1 MNKVAYFEI
10 GVHESV
16 KCENR
21 LGNDPGE
28 EEPDQRPDEKQS
40 VSSDNQYDEKKA
52 PYDAAILP
60 IADLIR
66 GDEITIVPD
75 GPLFFAPFAAF
86 KDQLSKY
93 FSERFRIRL
102 FPTLS
107 TLKLM
112 AECHEKYHSNTG
124 VLLVGDPWVGNVRT
138 KGKTPSQLPNA
149 EKEVEMIGGI
159 LNTEPLTS
167 KRATKAEVL
176 HVSRLSSV
184 ALVHIA
190 AHGKAETGEILL
202 SPNPTQ

>member
-21 LGNDPGE
+21 LGNDPDE
-28 EEPDQRPDEKQS
+28 EEPDDPDEKQS
-40 VSSDNQYDEKKA
+40 LSSDNQCDEKKA
-52 PYDAAILP
+52 LYDAAISP

-86 KDQLSKY
+86 KDQLSPY

-124 VLLVGDPWVGNVRT
+124 VLLLDDPWVGNVRT
-138 KGKTPSQLPNA
+138 KGRTPSQLQNA
-149 EKEVEMIGGI
+149 EKELEMIRGI
-159 LNTEPLTS
+159 LNTESLTN
-167 KRATKAEVL
+167 KRAD
-176 HVSRLSSV
+176 
-184 ALVHIA
+184 
-190 AHGKAETGEILL
+190 
-202 SPNPTQ
+202 